1 MYILYALVMY
11 FDMYILGLV
20 FLVWLKLYLKSNV
33 MVLMVKNKDKRSY
46 KFASRISKICKLSLG
61 LLG

>member
-20 FLVWLKLYLKSNV
+20 FLVWLKLYLKSYV
-33 MVLMVKNKDKRSY
+33 MVLMVKKINLCISY
-46 KFASRISKICKLSLG
+46 DSSLSFET
-61 LLG
+61 

>member
-20 FLVWLKLYLKSNV
+20 FLVWLKLYLKSYV
-33 MVLMVKNKDKRSY
+33 MVLMVKKNQFMY
-46 KFASRISKICKLSLG
+46 KL
-61 LLG
+61 